1 MSSIF
6 LFLYGECVYQMIEM
20 YILAYLVHMYKCQST
35 SLSKDACVRDGDEL
49 KSFCMHVCVCV
60 SVCLEDCSKS
70 RPLCV
75 LRLFHQT
82 SSLDLLEPSAKIE
95 ESNQVKRSMKKN
107 NVTIKAGPPSNARSR
122 ISSKSAMPSNSS
134 TSMHPILLCFE
145 NMELGCYDE
154 ITETIVEQIRYEC
167 KMCQSGWRQV
177 IICHLAI

>member
-35 SLSKDACVRDGDEL
+35 SLSKDAHVRDGDEL
-49 KSFCMHVCVCV
+49 KSFWMHVCVCV

-75 LRLFHQT
+75 LRLLHQT

-95 ESNQVKRSMKKN
+95 ESSQVKRSMKKPCYHQGRTAEQRSFSHLFEIRHAIQLFN
-107 NVTIKAGPPSNARSR
+107 LDASN
-122 ISSKSAMPSNSS
+122 P
-134 TSMHPILLCFE
+134 TLL
-145 NMELGCYDE
+145 
-154 ITETIVEQIRYEC
+154 
-167 KMCQSGWRQV
+167 
-177 IICHLAI
+177 